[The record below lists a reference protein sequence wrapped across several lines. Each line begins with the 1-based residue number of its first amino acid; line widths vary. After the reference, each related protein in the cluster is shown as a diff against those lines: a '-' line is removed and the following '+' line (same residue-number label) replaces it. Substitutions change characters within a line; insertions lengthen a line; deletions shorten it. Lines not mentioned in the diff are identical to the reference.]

1 LTLNELTGG
10 STAKRWYLLRGVVRT
25 RKRAAAAWR
34 VLVLLGTLFVIYHAD
49 AGAWNSTWAGS
60 WGRGAANQTRPL
72 ESQFERLRVQ
82 LRSQVPPDHTIYL
95 DISTEPSDLWI
106 QRIGEFAAMS
116 RLHTV
121 TDRVRADYVVTLTPD
136 ASAPAGVRL
145 VARPVR

>member
-1 LTLNELTGG
+1 LTLKELTGG
-10 STAKRWYLLRGVVRT
+10 VAAKRWYLLRGVVRAG
-25 RKRAAAAWR
+25 KRAAVGR

-60 WGRGAANQTRPL
+60 WGRGVANQTRPL

-95 DISTEPSDLWI
+95 DISNEPSDLWI

-121 TDRVRADYVVTLTPD
+121 TDRVRADYVVTLTTD